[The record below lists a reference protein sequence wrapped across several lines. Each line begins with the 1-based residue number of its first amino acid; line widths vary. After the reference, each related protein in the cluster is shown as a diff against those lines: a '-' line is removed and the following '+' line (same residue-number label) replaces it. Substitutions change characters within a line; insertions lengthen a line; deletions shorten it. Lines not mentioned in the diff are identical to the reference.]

1 MRAGLLTEIIGVY
14 ELVTHTHESGELIK
28 EYIPKYHIKANR
40 KKLTAVVGN
49 GINANEEFIGNTL
62 ILQTRKYS
70 FLNENVRI
78 KYGGNMYKVV
88 LLNLEADR
96 NSYLITC
103 SKINK

>member
-1 MRAGLLTEIIGVY
+1 MRAGLLTEIVCIY
-14 ELVTHTHESGELIK
+14 ELVKSTHESGEEIK
-28 EYIPKYHIKANR
+28 EYLPKYHIKANR

-78 KYGGNMYKVV
+78 KYGDNMYKV
-88 LLNLEADR
+88 LLLSLESDK